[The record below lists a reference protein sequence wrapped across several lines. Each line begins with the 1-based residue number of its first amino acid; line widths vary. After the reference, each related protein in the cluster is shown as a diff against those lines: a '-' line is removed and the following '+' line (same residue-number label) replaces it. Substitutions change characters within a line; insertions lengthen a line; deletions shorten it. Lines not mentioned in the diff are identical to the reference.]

1 MQMLSKIQ
9 FSEKLFWTRVGR
21 TPYFLLSVACPLAT
35 CMERGKKGTY
45 LKGRRGDS
53 LTVPGLQ
60 SPYEAPTN
68 PDLRI
73 DSTATTTVEAARQI
87 LDLVKAKFF

>member
-1 MQMLSKIQ
+1 MQK
-9 FSEKLFWTRVGR
+9 
-21 TPYFLLSVACPLAT
+21 
-35 CMERGKKGTY
+35 
-45 LKGRRGDS
+45 GDS

-73 DSTATTTVEAARQI
+73 DSTATTDTDAASQI
-87 LDLVKAKFF
+87 LDLVKTKFF